1 MNKEDKIEIAKL
13 AIELTKLDIDL
24 TTKKKYYCEPKVI
37 EKFEKNF
44 KEIKKYL
51 TKSNRNAIIIL

>member
-13 AIELTKLDIDL
+13 AIELTKIDIEL
-24 TTKKKYYCEPKVI
+24 TTKKKYYCEPKAI

-44 KEIKKYL
+44 KEIKK
-51 TKSNRNAIIIL
+51 ILDNE

>member
-13 AIELTKLDIDL
+13 AIELTKLDLDL
-24 TTKKKYYCEPKVI
+24 IAKRKYYCEPKVI

-44 KEIKKYL
+44 KEIKK
-51 TKSNRNAIIIL
+51 ILDKEQ